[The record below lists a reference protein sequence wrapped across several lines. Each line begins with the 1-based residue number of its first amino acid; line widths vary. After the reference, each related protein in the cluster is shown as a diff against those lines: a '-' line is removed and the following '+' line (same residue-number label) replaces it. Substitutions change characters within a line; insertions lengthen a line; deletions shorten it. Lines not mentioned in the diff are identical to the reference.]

1 MNIVYFVTED
11 SYFLS
16 HRLPVALYAKDCGHN
31 VYVATKITS
40 RQKEIEDYGFKL
52 IPLNLSRTTL
62 NFTNDIFLLFKLI
75 KVLRVISAN
84 IIHNVAIKP
93 IIVGSLA
100 SLFCKN
106 ISIVNAFT
114 GMGFLFTSKLSL
126 KYRILKFCVWLLLVF
141 ILRLKN
147 TNSIVQNQGDF
158 NFLIGNF
165 YAKPRN
171 ICLIGGSG
179 VDTNFFKPIVKK
191 PVKNSK
197 NIRVITTC
205 RMLEDKGVLD
215 FYEAALILKKRGV
228 PCSCI
233 FVGGLDSK
241 NPSSIGSS
249 RLQKWL
255 DEGII
260 EYHEHTDQILTMLYE
275 SEIFVLVSYRE
286 GLSKSILEAAS
297 IGMPIV
303 SSDIDASKDLVI
315 ENENGFL
322 VPVKNAFD
330 LANAIEKLVLDDDL
344 RNKFGEH
351 SRNIVLSE
359 FSEQVV
365 CKKTLEFYNE
375 VVS

>member
-16 HRLPVALYAKDCGHN
+16 HRLPVALHAKECGHN
-31 VYVATKITS
+31 IYVATKVTS
-40 RQKEIEDYGFKL
+40 RKKEIEDYGFKL

-62 NFTNDIFLLFKLI
+62 NFTNDIFLLFKLV

-114 GMGFLFTSKLSL
+114 GMGFLFTSKLSI
-126 KYRILKFCVWLLLVF
+126 KYRVLRFFVWLLLVI
-141 ILRLKN
+141 ILKFRN

-158 NFLIGNF
+158 NFLVSNF
-165 YAKPRN
+165 YAKTKN

-179 VDTNFFKPIVKK
+179 VDTNFYKPKIKK
-191 PVKNSK
+191 LEKDSK
-197 NIRVITTC
+197 NIRIITTC
-205 RMLEDKGVLD
+205 RMLKDKGVLD
-215 FYEAALILKKRGV
+215 FYEAALILKNRGV
-228 PCSCI
+228 PCSCV

-241 NPSSIGSS
+241 NPSSIGSN
-249 RLQKWL
+249 RLKKWI
-255 DEGII
+255 DDGII
-260 EYHEHTDQILTMLYE
+260 EYHEHTDEILTMLYE
-275 SEIFVLVSYRE
+275 SDIFILVSYRE

-303 SSDIDASKDLVI
+303 SSDIDASKNLVI
-315 ENENGFL
+315 HNENGFL

-330 LANAIEKLVLDDDL
+330 IANAIEKLVFDDDL
-344 RNKFGEH
+344 RNKFGAR
-351 SRNIVLSE
+351 SRNIVLNE
-359 FSEQVV
+359 FSEKVV
-365 CKKTLEFYNE
+365 CKKTLDFYHE
-375 VVS
+375 VVL